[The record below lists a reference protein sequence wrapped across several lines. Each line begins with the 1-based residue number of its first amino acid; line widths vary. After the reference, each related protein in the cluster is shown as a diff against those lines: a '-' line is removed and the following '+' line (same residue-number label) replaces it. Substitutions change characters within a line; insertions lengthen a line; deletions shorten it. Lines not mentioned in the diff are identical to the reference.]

1 MKTNR
6 IVIDTNVIVS
16 ALIFSKTSLIYNINI
31 NHGDRFGCSKFCKS
45 SLPHRV

>member
-6 IVIDTNVIVS
+6 IVIDTNVIAS
-16 ALIFSKTSLIYNINI
+16 ALIFSKTSLIYNNI